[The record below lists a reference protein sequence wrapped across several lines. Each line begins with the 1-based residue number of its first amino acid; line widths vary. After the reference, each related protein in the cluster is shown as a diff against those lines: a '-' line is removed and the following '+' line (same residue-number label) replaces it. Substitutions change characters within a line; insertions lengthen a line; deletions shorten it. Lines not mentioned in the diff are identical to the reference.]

1 MGVFHCHVW
10 LREGTGNPKIVFL
23 LNGMGWYESELE
35 TLETQFYTEVG
46 SKNIRHYPSSVDTF
60 DDDPQ

>member
-1 MGVFHCHVW
+1 
-10 LREGTGNPKIVFL
+10 
-23 LNGMGWYESELE
+23 MGWYESELE

-46 SKNIRHYPSSVDTF
+46 SKNIWHYPSSVDTF